1 MDTPAPDSNLC
12 ATKAADLAEQAALLR
27 RRVMNTDRPTRRL
40 ARTPTFAAHCL
51 TISLDIATERGS
63 AVVITV
69 HAWQLSV
76 TESLHSRHK
85 KAVSMSYIQK
95 LHLRERLVG
104 PILVSFSLGLMI
116 AGAVMVRW

>member
-1 MDTPAPDSNLC
+1 MCILC
-12 ATKAADLAEQAALLR
+12 ADANVRLPLLA
-27 RRVMNTDRPTRRL
+27 
-40 ARTPTFAAHCL
+40 
-51 TISLDIATERGS
+51 ISLDIATERGS

-116 AGAVMVRW
+116 VGAVMVRW